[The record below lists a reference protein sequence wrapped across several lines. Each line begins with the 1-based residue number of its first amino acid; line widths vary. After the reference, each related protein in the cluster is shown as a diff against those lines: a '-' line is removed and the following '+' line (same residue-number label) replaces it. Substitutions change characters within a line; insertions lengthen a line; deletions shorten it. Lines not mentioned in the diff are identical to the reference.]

1 MEAGKESH
9 RQRRN
14 KMEREKMCSKEADSQ
29 GFSLWKDVV
38 HVEGEE
44 AVDENR
50 VQSRTLSLFYF
61 LLY

>member
-1 MEAGKESH
+1 
-9 RQRRN
+9 
-14 KMEREKMCSKEADSQ
+14 MEREKMCSKEGDSH
-29 GFSLWKDVV
+29 GFSLWKDMA

-61 LLY
+61 PLF

>member
-1 MEAGKESH
+1 
-9 RQRRN
+9 
-14 KMEREKMCSKEADSQ
+14 MEREKMCSKEADSQ
-29 GFSLWKDVV
+29 GFSLWKEVV

-61 LLY
+61 LLS

>member
-1 MEAGKESH
+1 
-9 RQRRN
+9 
-14 KMEREKMCSKEADSQ
+14 MCSKEADSQ
-29 GFSLWKDVV
+29 GFSMWKDVV

-61 LLY
+61 ILF